1 MRCCPN
7 VILFHALI
15 RSRIS
20 LKNSKMKE
28 KFILG
33 LGFICL
39 LIWFSAFAIFAL
51 SKNSW
56 AQIATP
62 IVVAEKSVVPPQSDE
77 GVIKL
82 REDAVAKTSETI
94 SQIWNYQLA
103 VIDDKAITTG
113 KVISAVL
120 LLSIGIWLSKGIS
133 SFIGRRIFPKLN
145 LSGGGL
151 AAIQSILF
159 YLLVVF
165 FALFALRLANVPLTV
180 FTVIGGALAIG
191 VGFGSQNIM
200 NNFISGLIIL
210 VEQHVRVGDLVEV
223 NDLQG
228 MVKHIG
234 PRSTIIRT
242 INHTDIVV
250 PNSQFLDKHVVNW
263 TLSDNITRFKVDVGI
278 SYTSSIELAKK
289 LLIQAA
295 EENLHVISNPAPD
308 VLFQEFGTSTIDLQ
322 LFGYIFINST
332 IGPNVVQSELRYRIW
347 ELFQVN
353 GIEVAVPQ
361 RDVRLEMVGPVEVKT
376 S

>member
-1 MRCCPN
+1 MKKKL
-7 VILFHALI
+7 ILWF
-15 RSRIS
+15 
-20 LKNSKMKE
+20 
-28 KFILG
+28 G
-33 LGFICL
+33 GVGL
-39 LIWFSAFAIFAL
+39 LILFSAFAIFSL

-103 VIDDKAITTG
+103 IIDERAITTG
-113 KVISAVL
+113 KVISAIL
-120 LLSIGIWLSKGIS
+120 LLSIGIWLSKAIS
-133 SFIGRRIFPKLN
+133 NFVGRRIFPKLN

-223 NDLQG
+223 DDLQG

-278 SYTSSIELAKK
+278 SYSSSIELAKK

-308 VLFQEFGTSTIDLQ
+308 VLFQEFGSSTINLQ
-322 LFGYIFINST
+322 LFGFVFINST

-347 ELFQVN
+347 ELFQAN